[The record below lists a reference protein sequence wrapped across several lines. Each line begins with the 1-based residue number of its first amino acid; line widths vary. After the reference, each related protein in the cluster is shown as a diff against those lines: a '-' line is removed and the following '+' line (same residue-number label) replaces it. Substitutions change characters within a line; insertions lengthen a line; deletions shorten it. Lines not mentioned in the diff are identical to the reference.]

1 MIARFLLKLAAMTS
15 MVTPVTGTALAQS
28 DASVHIPPHER
39 VVLSNGVTLIIVP
52 QRDVPLI
59 ACNALLRGGEL
70 GDLAG
75 KPGVASLVAGLLEK
89 GAGERDAFQFADAVE
104 GVGGSFGASAGP
116 ESITIRGQFLA
127 RLEIALQATDR
138 HLLVALQADR
148 GP

>member
-1 MIARFLLKLAAMTS
+1 MISRFLLKLAAMTS
-15 MVTPVTGTALAQS
+15 MVTPLGTAAVALAQS
-28 DASVHIPPHER
+28 DGGVHVPPHER

-59 ACNALLRGGEL
+59 AFNAVLRGGEL

-104 GVGGSFGASAGP
+104 GVGGSFSG
-116 ESITIRGQFLA
+116 
-127 RLEIALQATDR
+127 
-138 HLLVALQADR
+138 
-148 GP
+148 